1 MFLASGTTDKG
12 RVRKV
17 NEDRF
22 AIDSALRLCI
32 VADGMGGHNA
42 GEVAS
47 TLAIDAI
54 VDYLRAPSMVCW
66 PFGYE
71 PGRFEAG
78 NRLRTAIHLANV
90 RLLEL
95 SDTCSEYSGMGTT
108 IVATLVEGNRVLDRA
123 TSATAAS
130 IGIGAT
136 RLERMTQDDSWLA
149 QTLAQNPDADPEEFR
164 NHPMRN
170 VITNVVG
177 ATSCTDVHVIEESI
191 VNGDVFL
198 LMTDGVHGVIDDGCL
213 AQGVRRRAR
222 PRSAERRARA
232 SGDRAWQPGQL
243 HGAGGESTEPGFG
256 NPLGCCA

>member
-71 PGRFEAG
+71 PGVSEAG

-108 IVATLVEGNRVLDRA
+108 IVATLVQGTRVSICHVGDSRVYRYRDGQLD
-123 TSATAAS
+123 
-130 IGIGAT
+130 
-136 RLERMTQDDSWLA
+136 RMTQDDSWLA

-191 VNGDVFL
+191 VDGDVFL

-213 AQGVRRRAR
+213 AQAVAEGLDPAVL
-222 PRSAERRARA
+222 SAELVRAAIARGSRDNCTA
-232 SGDRAWQPGQL
+232 LVAKY
-243 HGAGGESTEPGFG
+243 
-256 NPLGCCA
+256 